1 MATDDQLEVLARAR
15 EWYVDGTFDLVRMPF
30 HQLYSVHAFIRNED
44 GMRAAVPLVYILM
57 SGKTKQNYVTVS
69 ILEV

>member
-1 MATDDQLEVLARAR
+1 MATDDQLEVLARMR

-30 HQLYSVHAFIRNED
+30 YHLYSVHAFIRNGD
-44 GMRAAVPLVYILM
+44 GMRAAVPIVHILM